1 MNIDIKKLE
10 AEQNAARS
18 GVPDRYADREDKEAH
33 QIRKDFVNDA
43 PVIII
48 RKPKNAKNKETGKF
62 ERVYSKNGNPIFSM
76 VAYMPIDIDGQKAV
90 VVTASEENVGIL
102 RTLVDDVEPKLIKGE
117 NFEDIDRWEQYTA
130 EEVIEGK
137 LRFVLKP
144 KKYHNNE
151 VYDVAVLES
160 ADD

>member
-1 MNIDIKKLE
+1 MDMKKLK
-10 AEQNAARS
+10 AKQNAARS
-18 GVPDRYADREDKEAH
+18 GVPDRYADREVMEAH
-33 QIRKDFVNDA
+33 KIRKDFVNDA

-90 VVTASEENVGIL
+90 VVTATEENVGIL
-102 RTLVDDVEPKLIKGE
+102 RELMDEAEPKLIKGE
-117 NFEDIDRWEQYTA
+117 NFEDVDRWGEYTA
-130 EEVIEGK
+130 PETIEGK
-137 LRFVLKP
+137 LRFVLTP
-144 KKYHNNE
+144 KKYRNNE

>member
-1 MNIDIKKLE
+1 MDMKKLK
-10 AEQNAARS
+10 AKQNAARS
-18 GVPDRYADREDKEAH
+18 GVPDRYADREVMEAH
-33 QIRKDFVNDA
+33 KIRKDFVNDA

-90 VVTASEENVGIL
+90 VVTATEENVGIL
-102 RTLVDDVEPKLIKGE
+102 RELMDEAEPKLIKGE
-117 NFEDIDRWEQYTA
+117 NFEDVDRWDEYTA
-130 EEVIEGK
+130 PETIEGK
-137 LRFVLKP
+137 LRFVLTP
-144 KKYHNNE
+144 KKYRNNE

>member
-1 MNIDIKKLE
+1 MDMKKLK
-10 AEQNAARS
+10 AKQNAARS
-18 GVPDRYADREDKEAH
+18 GVPDRYADREVMEAH
-33 QIRKDFVNDA
+33 KIRKDFVNDA

-62 ERVYSKNGNPIFSM
+62 ERVYSKNGNPIFSV

-90 VVTASEENVGIL
+90 VVTATEENVGIL
-102 RTLVDDVEPKLIKGE
+102 RELMDEEEPKLIKGE
-117 NFEDIDRWEQYTA
+117 NFEDVDRWEEYTA
-130 EEVIEGK
+130 PETIEGK
-137 LRFVLKP
+137 LRFVLTP
-144 KKYHNNE
+144 KKYRNNE

>member
-1 MNIDIKKLE
+1 MDMKKLK
-10 AEQNAARS
+10 AKQNAARS
-18 GVPDRYADREDKEAH
+18 GVPDRYADREVMEAH
-33 QIRKDFVNDA
+33 KIRKDFVNDA

-90 VVTASEENVGIL
+90 VVTATEENVGIL
-102 RTLVDDVEPKLIKGE
+102 RELMDEAEPKLIKGE
-117 NFEDIDRWEQYTA
+117 NFEDVDRWEEYTA
-130 EEVIEGK
+130 PETIEGN
-137 LRFVLKP
+137 LRFALKP

-151 VYDVAVLES
+151 VYDVAVLEL
-160 ADD
+160 AED

>member
-1 MNIDIKKLE
+1 MDMKKLK
-10 AEQNAARS
+10 AKQNAARS
-18 GVPDRYADREDKEAH
+18 GVPDRYADREVMEAH
-33 QIRKDFVNDA
+33 KIRKDFVNDA

-90 VVTASEENVGIL
+90 VVTATEENVGIL
-102 RTLVDDVEPKLIKGE
+102 RELMDEAEPKLIKGE
-117 NFEDIDRWEQYTA
+117 NFEDVDRWEEYTA
-130 EEVIEGK
+130 SETIEGK
-137 LRFVLKP
+137 LRFVLTP
-144 KKYHNNE
+144 KKYRNNE

>member
-1 MNIDIKKLE
+1 MDMKKLK
-10 AEQNAARS
+10 AKQNAARS
-18 GVPDRYADREDKEAH
+18 GVPDRYADREVMEAH
-33 QIRKDFVNDA
+33 KIRKDFVNDA

-90 VVTASEENVGIL
+90 VVTATEENVGIL
-102 RTLVDDVEPKLIKGE
+102 RELMDEAEPKLIKGE
-117 NFEDIDRWEQYTA
+117 NFEDVDRWEEYTA
-130 EEVIEGK
+130 PETIEGK
-137 LRFVLKP
+137 LRFVLTP
-144 KKYHNNE
+144 KKYRNNE

>member
-1 MNIDIKKLE
+1 MDMKKLK
-10 AEQNAARS
+10 AKQNAARS
-18 GVPDRYADREDKEAH
+18 GVPDRYADREVMEAH
-33 QIRKDFVNDA
+33 KIRKDFVHDA

-90 VVTASEENVGIL
+90 VVTATEENVGIL
-102 RTLVDDVEPKLIKGE
+102 RELMDEAEPKLIKGE
-117 NFEDIDRWEQYTA
+117 NFEDVDRWEEYTA
-130 EEVIEGK
+130 PETIEGK
-137 LRFVLKP
+137 LRFVLTP
-144 KKYHNNE
+144 KKYRNNE

>member
-1 MNIDIKKLE
+1 MDMKKLK
-10 AEQNAARS
+10 AKQNAARS
-18 GVPDRYADREDKEAH
+18 GVPDRYADREVMEAH
-33 QIRKDFVNDA
+33 KIRKDFVNDA
-43 PVIII
+43 PAIII

-90 VVTASEENVGIL
+90 VVTATEENDGIL
-102 RTLVDDVEPKLIKGE
+102 RELMDEAEPKLIKGE
-117 NFEDIDRWEQYTA
+117 NFEDVDRWEEYTA
-130 EEVIEGK
+130 PETIEGK
-137 LRFVLKP
+137 LRFVLTP
-144 KKYHNNE
+144 KKYRNNE

>member
-1 MNIDIKKLE
+1 MDMKKLK
-10 AEQNAARS
+10 AKQNAARS
-18 GVPDRYADREDKEAH
+18 GVPDRYADREVMEAH
-33 QIRKDFVNDA
+33 KIRKDFVNDA

-90 VVTASEENVGIL
+90 VVTATEENVGIL
-102 RTLVDDVEPKLIKGE
+102 RELMDDTEPKLIKGE
-117 NFEDIDRWEQYTA
+117 NFEDVDRWEEYTA
-130 EEVIEGK
+130 PETIEGK
-137 LRFVLKP
+137 LRFVLTP
-144 KKYHNNE
+144 KKYRNNE

>member
-1 MNIDIKKLE
+1 MDMKKLK
-10 AEQNAARS
+10 AKQNAARS
-18 GVPDRYADREDKEAH
+18 GVPDRYADREVMEAH
-33 QIRKDFVNDA
+33 KIRKDFTNDA

-90 VVTASEENVGIL
+90 VVTATEENVGIL
-102 RTLVDDVEPKLIKGE
+102 RELMDDVEPKLIRGE
-117 NFEDIDRWEQYTA
+117 NMDDIDRWEEYTA
-130 EEVIEGK
+130 PETIDGK
-137 LRFVLKP
+137 LRFVLTP
-144 KKYHNNE
+144 KKYRNNE

>member
-1 MNIDIKKLE
+1 MDMKKLK
-10 AEQNAARS
+10 AKQNAARS
-18 GVPDRYADREDKEAH
+18 GVPDRYADREVMEAH
-33 QIRKDFVNDA
+33 KIRKDFVNDA

-48 RKPKNAKNKETGKF
+48 RKPKNAKNKETGKY
-62 ERVYSKNGNPIFSM
+62 ERVYSKNGHPIFSM

-102 RTLVDDVEPKLIKGE
+102 RELMDEEEPKLIKGE
-117 NFEDIDRWEQYTA
+117 NFEDADRWEEYTA
-130 EEVIEGK
+130 PETIEGK
-137 LRFVLKP
+137 LRFVLTP
-144 KKYHNNE
+144 KKYRNNE

>member
-1 MNIDIKKLE
+1 MDMKKLK
-10 AEQNAARS
+10 AKQNAARS
-18 GVPDRYADREDKEAH
+18 GVPDRYADREVMEAH
-33 QIRKDFVNDA
+33 KIRKDFVNDA

-62 ERVYSKNGNPIFSM
+62 ERVYSKNGNPIFSV

-90 VVTASEENVGIL
+90 VVTATEENVGLL
-102 RTLVDDVEPKLIKGE
+102 RELMDEEEPKLIKGE
-117 NFEDIDRWEQYTA
+117 NFEDVDRWEEYTA
-130 EEVIEGK
+130 PETIEGK
-137 LRFVLKP
+137 LRFVLTP
-144 KKYHNNE
+144 KKYRNNE

>member
-1 MNIDIKKLE
+1 MDMKKLK
-10 AEQNAARS
+10 AKQNAARS
-18 GVPDRYADREDKEAH
+18 GVPDRYADREVMEAH
-33 QIRKDFVNDA
+33 KIRKDFVNDA

-90 VVTASEENVGIL
+90 VVTATEENVGIL
-102 RTLVDDVEPKLIKGE
+102 RELMDEAEPKLIKGE

-130 EEVIEGK
+130 EEVIGGK

-144 KKYHNNE
+144 KKYHDNE
-151 VYDVAVLES
+151 LYDVAVLES

>member
-1 MNIDIKKLE
+1 MDMKKLK
-10 AEQNAARS
+10 AKQNAARS
-18 GVPDRYADREDKEAH
+18 GVPDRYADREVMEAH
-33 QIRKDFVNDA
+33 KIRKDFTNDA

-90 VVTASEENVGIL
+90 VVTATEENVGIL
-102 RTLVDDVEPKLIKGE
+102 RELMDEAEPKLIKGE
-117 NFEDIDRWEQYTA
+117 NFEDVDRWEEYTA
-130 EEVIEGK
+130 PETIEGK
-137 LRFVLKP
+137 LRFVLTP
-144 KKYHNNE
+144 KKYRNNE

>member
-1 MNIDIKKLE
+1 MDMKKMK
-10 AEQNAARS
+10 AKQNAARN
-18 GVPDRYADREDKEAH
+18 GVPDCYADRTVMEAH
-33 QIRKDFVNDA
+33 KIRKDFTNDA

-48 RKPKNAKNKETGKF
+48 KKPKNAKNKETGKF
-62 ERVYSKNGNPIFSM
+62 ERVFSKNNHPMFSM

-90 VVTASEENVGIL
+90 VVTATEENVGIL

-117 NFEDIDRWEQYTA
+117 SFDDIDRWEQYTA

-137 LRFVLKP
+137 LRFVLTP

-151 VYDVAVLES
+151 VYDVAVLEA

>member
-1 MNIDIKKLE
+1 MDMKKLK
-10 AEQNAARS
+10 AKQNAARS
-18 GVPDRYADREDKEAH
+18 GVPDRYADREVMEAH
-33 QIRKDFVNDA
+33 KIRKDFVNDA

-90 VVTASEENVGIL
+90 VVTATEENVGIL
-102 RTLVDDVEPKLIKGE
+102 RELMDEAEPKLIKGE
-117 NFEDIDRWEQYTA
+117 NFEDVDRWEEYTA
-130 EEVIEGK
+130 PETIEGK
-137 LRFVLKP
+137 LRFVLTP
-144 KKYHNNE
+144 KKYRNNE

-160 ADD
+160 ADE

>member
-1 MNIDIKKLE
+1 MDMKKLK
-10 AEQNAARS
+10 AKQNAARS
-18 GVPDRYADREDKEAH
+18 GVPDRYADREVMEAH
-33 QIRKDFVNDA
+33 KIRKDFVNDA

-117 NFEDIDRWEQYTA
+117 NFEDVDRWEEYTA
-130 EEVIEGK
+130 PETIEGK
-137 LRFVLKP
+137 LRFVLTP
-144 KKYHNNE
+144 KKYRNNE

>member
-1 MNIDIKKLE
+1 MDMKRMK
-10 AEQNAARS
+10 AKQNAAKN
-18 GVPDRYADREDKEAH
+18 GVPDCYADRDVMEAH
-33 QIRKDFVNDA
+33 KIRKDFVNDA

-48 RKPKNAKNKETGKF
+48 RKPKNAKNKETGKY
-62 ERVYSKNGNPIFSM
+62 ERVYSKNGHPIFNM

-102 RTLVDDVEPKLIKGE
+102 RTLIDDVEPKLIRGE
-117 NFEDIDRWEQYTA
+117 NIEDIDRWEQYTA